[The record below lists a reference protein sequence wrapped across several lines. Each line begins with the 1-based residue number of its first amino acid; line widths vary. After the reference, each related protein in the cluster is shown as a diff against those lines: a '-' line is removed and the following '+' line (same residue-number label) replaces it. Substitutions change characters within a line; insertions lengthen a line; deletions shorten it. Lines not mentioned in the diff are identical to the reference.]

1 METNSFMSL
10 RLKIIILLVFSY
22 SLGWGQT
29 IPPLERKITIAFQNE
44 AVDAALSQMAAAG
57 KFNFSYSPTIL
68 NTNQLVNEAYSN
80 MSIREVLNDLFGK
93 SISAKGKGNYIIL
106 TGAEPPTR
114 KEIVKNTT
122 TISGYVINA
131 DTGEKIA
138 DVSVYDRNSLTGV
151 ITDQYGYFKIS
162 IDNPNDKAVLNFSKR
177 LFLDT
182 LITLG
187 SKETQFINLVLR
199 PEPIPEIAS
208 LPVRDTIRIVAVP
221 DLSPTEE
228 VIPSA
233 KKSFRDFMN
242 EKIFSKNIFSRKK
255 GRVNVNN
262 IKDPLYREYQVSF
275 VPFVGTN
282 HKLSGNVIN
291 GYSFNIL
298 GGYSRGT
305 TKLEFGGLFNID
317 RGDVKYGQF
326 AGLFNTVGGETY
338 GVQMAGLG
346 NLTRRHVTGGQF
358 AGLFNA
364 NLDSVNAAQFAGLFN
379 VNGRAS
385 QGVQVAGL
393 FNVQPSYYQG
403 SQFAGLLNVATH
415 QMHGTQMSGLLNFAH
430 NINGAQVG
438 LINYADSI
446 RGVPLGL
453 MSFVSKGYHK
463 IEFSADEVFYINAA
477 FRTGVRQ
484 FYNILTAGLK
494 PESLDGSL
502 TPSSPTPTQEN
513 IWTFG
518 YGLGTAPKITNWM
531 YLNVDLTANHV
542 NRGSF
547 TNSVSLLSKLYVGLD
562 FQLAKK
568 FSITA
573 GATLNGYLSDPTYAE
588 NPVLF
593 TDFTPT
599 IQKTHTFSNGNDL
612 KMWWGAK
619 VGIRFL

>member
-10 RLKIIILLVFSY
+10 RLKIIILLVCSY
-22 SLGWGQT
+22 SLGSGQS
-29 IPPLERKITIAFQNE
+29 IPPLERRITIAFQNE

-57 KFNFSYSPTIL
+57 KFNFSYSPAIL

-106 TGAEPPTR
+106 NKAEPPTR
-114 KEIVKNTT
+114 KEIVNNTT

-151 ITDQYGYFKIS
+151 ISDQYGYFKIS

-182 LITLG
+182 LITLE
-187 SKETQFINLVLR
+187 SKETQFINLALR
-199 PEPIPEIAS
+199 PEPLPEIAS

-221 DLSPTEE
+221 DLSPSEE
-228 VIPSA
+228 VIPPT

-305 TKLEFGGLFNID
+305 AKLEFGGLFNID

-415 QMHGTQMSGLLNFAH
+415 QMHGTQVSGLLNFAH

-438 LINYADSI
+438 LVNYADSI

-502 TPSSPTPTQEN
+502 SPSSPTPAREN
-513 IWTFG
+513 VWTFG
-518 YGLGTAPKITNWM
+518 YGLGTAPKITKWM

-542 NRGSF
+542 NKGSF
-547 TNSVSLLSKLYVGLD
+547 TNSTSLLSKLYVGLD

-599 IQKTHTFSNGNDL
+599 IRKTHTFFNGNDL

-619 VGIRFL
+619 VGVRFL